1 MQTKPAVGWSRWQ
14 RLRAELVLVGLL
26 VACGSPARPATT
38 TAGPATVAV
47 QLNSFS
53 VKPNIVT
60 VQAGT
65 ITFNINNVAKDDAH
79 EFVVIYTQLPPDQLP
94 VGSDKMVDE
103 AAVTVVAQA
112 PGIDPGK
119 AGQVIANLY
128 AGQYVIICNRPD
140 HYKQGMHAAFTVLP
154 R

>member
-1 MQTKPAVGWSRWQ
+1 M
-14 RLRAELVLVGLL
+14 VLVGLL
-26 VACGSPARPATT
+26 AACGSPARPAA
-38 TAGPATVAV
+38 TAGPSAVAI

-53 VKPNIVT
+53 VTPNIVT

-65 ITFNINNVAKDDAH
+65 ITFNINNIAKDDAH
-79 EFVVIYTQLPPDQLP
+79 EFVVIYTPLPPDKLP

-119 AGQVIANLY
+119 TGQVIANLY

-140 HYKQGMHAAFTVLP
+140 HYRQGMHVAFTVLP
-154 R
+154 H